1 MSVEDEVRVA
11 RPPLVSDT
19 VRVVPD
25 PEGRHVERSE
35 TLRVIPDQ
43 EDVAVDTLRV
53 VPDQDDVAV
62 DTLRDLPD
70 GLDASAPTTTL
81 AVGEADH
88 AEISGGT
95 EPWQRRYRT
104 SVLMVDVLVAI
115 DASILTLL
123 IRPAAFERAVM
134 IVSAMLLPLV
144 WVGLLGMARAYDER
158 IFGVGSDEY
167 RRVLSAGVAL
177 VASAAFVAYALQL
190 TVARGFVL
198 VVLPFT
204 VLLDLAGRYLLRRRL
219 HRRRSRGE
227 CMKRVVIVGDDR
239 SALGLVTQLRRRPFH
254 GLEPVAVCLTYGS
267 DHTAVQA
274 AGLPTMVGVERAV
287 EAVRAHQ
294 ADVVAVLTGPVMA
307 GPNLRRL
314 SWDLEGTDAE
324 LLVSAGLIEVAGP
337 RVHVTPVDGL
347 PLLNLA
353 KPRFSGFS
361 RVGKGLFDRITAL
374 ATLIVLSP
382 VLLAIAVAIR
392 RTSPGPVFFRQTR
405 IGRAGREFKM
415 IKFRS
420 MVTNAEEVR
429 ADLLDQSDRDGLMF
443 KMHDDPRITSVGRWM
458 RRYSLDELPQLLNV
472 VMGQMSLVGPRP
484 PLAEEVSAYDDEVKR
499 RLLVKPG
506 MTGLWQVSGR
516 SDLAWEESVR
526 LDLRYVDNWSIAF
539 DVVILWKTFR
549 AVVHGEGAY

>member
-1 MSVEDEVRVA
+1 MSVEDEVRMT

-25 PEGRHVERSE
+25 ADEHQDEQIDTLRVVPDQGDARVD

-43 EDVAVDTLRV
+43 E
-53 VPDQDDVAV
+53 DVAV

-70 GLDASAPTTTL
+70 GLDASAMTATAT
-81 AVGEADH
+81 VGEAGH
-88 AEISGGT
+88 PELTEPT

-144 WVGLLGMARAYDER
+144 WVGLLGLARAYDER
-158 IFGVGSDEY
+158 IFGIGSDEY
-167 RRVLSAGVAL
+167 RRVMSAGVAL

-219 HRRRSRGE
+219 HHRRARGE

-239 SALGLVTQLRRRPFH
+239 SALGLVTQLRRWPFH

-267 DHTAVQA
+267 DHVAVRE
-274 AGLPTMVGVERAV
+274 AGLPTLVGVERAV
-287 EAVRAHQ
+287 EAVRTHR

-314 SWDLEGTDAE
+314 SWDLEGTEAE

-374 ATLIVLSP
+374 VVLVVLSP
-382 VLLAIAVAIR
+382 ALLAIAVAIR
-392 RTSPGPVFFRQTR
+392 RSSPGPVFFRQTR

-420 MVTNAEEVR
+420 MVVDAEDAR
-429 ADLLDQSDRDGLMF
+429 ADLLDHSDRDGLMF

-484 PLAEEVSAYDDEVKR
+484 PLGEEVSAYDDEVKR

-549 AVVHGEGAY
+549 AVAKGEGAY